1 MYLSDPGEP
10 GRMRGPVHKGRIR
23 TCPDRSRNDKS
34 LQGATSGVPQPLEEG
49 EGGGPYGDS
58 APVQIGNK
66 KTDRSLMSNTQA
78 SRRGRQIFR
87 FNSQRSEQPC
97 KKSGEDDQGKNVNK
111 NKAWR
116 NQLRYVRYNGWQ
128 GGRKSRR
135 QSDSNFA
142 KFKPNMLVVSP

>member
-1 MYLSDPGEP
+1 
-10 GRMRGPVHKGRIR
+10 MRGPVHKGRIR

-34 LQGATSGVPQPLEEG
+34 LQGGQPP
-49 EGGGPYGDS
+49 EGGGPYRDS

-128 GGRKSRR
+128 GDRKSRR